1 MSESREKRLE
11 VFLWVL
17 GALLAVA
24 ITLLSVAIAGNDDM
38 RERVA
43 RMEGKQDAM
52 QTSIALLQGDVRDIR
67 VHQEA
72 QPPESSDG
80 KDGGE
85 IRRYEGLS
93 ERNRELIDQNTKA
106 HNNLV
111 KRLKERG
118 FLD

>member
-11 VFLWVL
+11 VFLWIL

-67 VHQEA
+67 VHQETT
-72 QPPESSDG
+72 PEGSDG
-80 KDGGE
+80 RDGAE
-85 IRRYEGLS
+85 IRRFEGLVV
-93 ERNRELIDQNTKA
+93 RNKELTDENTKA

-111 KRLKERG
+111 KRLKSRG
-118 FLD
+118 ILE